1 MAWFEGVLEVDGAQ
15 ISPGGTSLGL
25 STPMASD
32 LRHTASV
39 LCRPATVGGGGAEGG
54 GVSLPP
60 TSAKTMCRRG
70 TTAGHSPETAFFY
83 YRFSILGLLARAVDC
98 PGG

>member
-25 STPMASD
+25 STPMATD

-39 LCRPATVGGGGAEGG
+39 LGRLTTVGGGGAEGG
-54 GVSLPP
+54 ASLCPP
-60 TSAKTMCRRG
+60 PLRRLC
-70 TTAGHSPETAFFY
+70 AAEELRRDIVPKPRFFTIG
-83 YRFSILGLLARAVDC
+83 FQF
-98 PGG
+98 

>member
-1 MAWFEGVLEVDGAQ
+1 MAWCDGVLEVAWAQ

-39 LCRPATVGGGGAEGG
+39 LCPPNWGRLFAPHLCEDYVPPRNYGG
-54 GVSLPP
+54 
-60 TSAKTMCRRG
+60 T
-70 TTAGHSPETAFFY
+70 
-83 YRFSILGLLARAVDC
+83 
-98 PGG
+98 

>member
-25 STPMASD
+25 STPMATD

-39 LCRPATVGGGGAEGG
+39 LGRPSTVGGCGAGGRLFAPHLREDYVPPRNYGG
-54 GVSLPP
+54 DIVPKP
-60 TSAKTMCRRG
+60 
-70 TTAGHSPETAFFY
+70 
-83 YRFSILGLLARAVDC
+83 RFLL
-98 PGG
+98 

>member
-1 MAWFEGVLEVDGAQ
+1 MAWFEGVLEVAGAQ
-15 ISPGGTSLGL
+15 FSPGGTSLGL

-39 LCRPATVGGGGAEGG
+39 LGRPATVGGGAETG

-60 TSAKTMCRRG
+60 TSAKTMW
-70 TTAGHSPETAFFY
+70 E
-83 YRFSILGLLARAVDC
+83 
-98 PGG
+98 PGGVSLPPSGDIVPKPRFFTTGFQF

>member
-1 MAWFEGVLEVDGAQ
+1 MAWFEGVLEVAGAQ

-39 LCRPATVGGGGAEGG
+39 LGRPVTVGGGAEVGG
-54 GVSLPP
+54 KETPP
-60 TSAKTMCRRG
+60 AFAPPVRR
-70 TTAGHSPETAFFY
+70 T
-83 YRFSILGLLARAVDC
+83 
-98 PGG
+98 

>member
-39 LCRPATVGGGGAEGG
+39 LCYPATVGVE
-54 GVSLPP
+54 V
-60 TSAKTMCRRG
+60 RR
-70 TTAGHSPETAFFY
+70 
-83 YRFSILGLLARAVDC
+83 
-98 PGG
+98 

>member
-1 MAWFEGVLEVDGAQ
+1 MVWCDGVLEVAGAQ

-39 LCRPATVGGGGAEGG
+39 LGRPATVGGGAEPG

-70 TTAGHSPETAFFY
+70 TTAGT
-83 YRFSILGLLARAVDC
+83 
-98 PGG
+98 

>member
-39 LCRPATVGGGGAEGG
+39 LCRPATVGGE
-54 GVSLPP
+54 V
-60 TSAKTMCRRG
+60 RRG
-70 TTAGHSPETAFFY
+70 GRLFAPHLCEDYVPPRNY
-83 YRFSILGLLARAVDC
+83 
-98 PGG
+98 GGT

>member
-1 MAWFEGVLEVDGAQ
+1 MAWFEGVLEVAWAQ
-15 ISPGGTSLGL
+15 ISPGGTSLSL

-39 LCRPATVGGGGAEGG
+39 LGRPVTVGGGCGAGG
-54 GVSLPP
+54 RLFAPHLREDYVQP
-60 TSAKTMCRRG
+60 TRSA
-70 TTAGHSPETAFFY
+70 AGHSPETAFFN

>member
-54 GVSLPP
+54 ASLCPP
-60 TSAKTMCRRG
+60 PLRRLC
-70 TTAGHSPETAFFY
+70 AAEELRRGHSPQAAFF
-83 YRFSILGLLARAVDC
+83 
-98 PGG
+98 